1 MTKMITQNDLVRFLY
16 GETGKKDERIILES
30 YAEEKWVE
38 EELNKLFDMKN
49 LLDQIF
55 EEPSDGCTEKILD
68 ALNGQKE
75 GI

>member
-16 GETGKKDERIILES
+16 NETNKKDERIILDS
-30 YAEEKWVE
+30 YAEEEWVE
-38 EELNKLFDMKN
+38 TELNKLFDVKN

-55 EEPSDGCTEKILD
+55 EEPSDGCTERILD